1 MNTAH
6 LNVFSQSLDGG
17 FSPLDLNPV
26 AYIRSWEGVN
36 ESGGIVSSLTD
47 LTGNGYDFDGVN
59 SPTIEVNGIN
69 SVQSIRF
76 DGTNYL
82 QNLDTYTQI
91 TDLSKRFYWMVIEL
105 EVFNSGSPY
114 HNMLMMGVNSY
125 TSPGSLYTHYYND
138 NANNNMR
145 VNHPVSSLRVNV
157 TMANKLDP
165 QVYIMDKDASGLTA
179 TVDGSDYVLVGVQN
193 FSNINTFIGSWA
205 SRFAKMLFCA
215 FGVMKEAPDAQ
226 GLIDLKQ
233 YFTDTYNL

>member
-6 LNVFSQSLDGG
+6 LNVFSQSVSGG

-26 AYIRSWEGVN
+26 AYVRSWEGVN
-36 ESGGIVSSLTD
+36 STGSVVNSLTD
-47 LTGNGYDFDGVN
+47 LTGNGYDFTGVN
-59 SPTIEVNGIN
+59 SPTLVTSGIN
-69 SVQSIRF
+69 GVQSIRF

-91 TDLSKRFYWMVIEL
+91 TDLSKRFYWLVMKL
-105 EVFNSGSPY
+105 EVFDSGSPY

-145 VNHPVSSLRVNV
+145 VNHPVSSLDINV
-157 TMANKLDP
+157 TMLDKLVP
-165 QVYIMDKDASGLTA
+165 QVYIMDKYASGLKVTI
-179 TVDGSDYVLVGVQN
+179 DGSDYTLTGVQN
-193 FSNINTFIGSWA
+193 FLNANTFIGGWA
-205 SRFAKMLFCA
+205 SRFAKMLFCE
-215 FGVMKEAPDAQ
+215 FGVMKEAPDTQ